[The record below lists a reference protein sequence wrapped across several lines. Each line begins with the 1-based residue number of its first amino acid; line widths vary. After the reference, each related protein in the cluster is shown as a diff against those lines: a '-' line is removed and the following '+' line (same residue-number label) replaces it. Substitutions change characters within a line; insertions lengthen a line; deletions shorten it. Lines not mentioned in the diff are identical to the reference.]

1 MLQKNKRNYNDSNI
15 RNVQKTFTDGICS
28 IYTATER
35 LITNLKGS
43 FYFSN
48 ESIGYGHYWE
58 AYNNNVSLDR
68 AISIPYC
75 NLVFDTQDIVVIG
88 NDKYTISRIQYH
100 DDKRPFYW
108 TLTLSKAQFSYE
120 VSL

>member
-15 RNVQKTFTDGICS
+15 RNVQKTFLDGICS

-35 LITNLKGS
+35 QLSSLKGS

-58 AYNNNVSLDR
+58 AYNNNVSLER
-68 AISIPYC
+68 AISIPIC
-75 NLVFDTQDIVVIG
+75 SLTFDTQDVVVIG
-88 NDKYTISRIQYH
+88 TTYYTISRIQFH
-100 DDKRPFYW
+100 DDKKPNYW
-108 TLTLSKAQFSYE
+108 TLSLSKAQFSYE